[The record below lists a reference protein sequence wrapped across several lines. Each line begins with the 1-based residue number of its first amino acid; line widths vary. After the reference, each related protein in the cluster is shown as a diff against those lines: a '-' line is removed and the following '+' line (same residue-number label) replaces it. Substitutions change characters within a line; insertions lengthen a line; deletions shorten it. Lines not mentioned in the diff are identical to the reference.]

1 MENEIEKIKET
12 IKIKQDLI
20 CSFNKSINLVK
31 NSLNE
36 DIKYHQSICKHE
48 FKAEREPYERTVYR
62 CILCGFI

>member
-36 DIKYHQSICKHE
+36 DIKYHQSIC
-48 FKAEREPYERTVYR
+48 
-62 CILCGFI
+62 